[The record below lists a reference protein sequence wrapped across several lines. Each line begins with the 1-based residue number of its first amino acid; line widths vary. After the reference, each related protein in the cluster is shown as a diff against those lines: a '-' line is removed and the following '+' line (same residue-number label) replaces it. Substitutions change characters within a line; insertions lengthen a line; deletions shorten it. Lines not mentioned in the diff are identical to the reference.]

1 MHMGA
6 YPAALGKWVL
16 LGGII
21 GVAGGVIGSLFHIG
35 VNYATAIRG
44 AHPWIL
50 YLLPVGGLAI
60 VGLYKLCHLE
70 GKGTNAIIESVHFGE
85 SVPILLVPVIFVSTV
100 ITHLCGGS
108 AGREGA
114 ALQIGGGLG
123 YEAGKLLH
131 LGEKDLPLATLCGMS
146 GVFSALFGTPL
157 TATVFA
163 LEVISVGVLYYAGLV
178 PCITAAMAAF
188 GVSTLMGVEPTR
200 FGGSQVTA
208 LRQVDF
214 SVEEGEYVAIMGE
227 SGSGKTTLLNIL
239 AALDKPTAGR
249 VELDG
254 RDMSAVRESDA
265 AAFRRDN
272 LGFVF
277 QEFNLL
283 DTFTLRDNIYLPLV
297 LAGRPYRELKAR
309 LDPIA
314 RQLGILELLDKYPYE
329 VSGGQKQRAAVARAL
344 ITHPRLILADEPTG
358 ALDSRSTDELLDLF
372 AQINRQG
379 QTILMVTHS
388 VKAASHAGRV
398 LFIKDGQVFHQLYRG
413 QCTDEQ
419 LYQKIADTLT
429 MLQAGG
435 DRT

>member
-1 MHMGA
+1 M
-6 YPAALGKWVL
+6 
-16 LGGII
+16 
-21 GVAGGVIGSLFHIG
+21 
-35 VNYATAIRG
+35 
-44 AHPWIL
+44 
-50 YLLPVGGLAI
+50 
-60 VGLYKLCHLE
+60 
-70 GKGTNAIIESVHFGE
+70 
-85 SVPILLVPVIFVSTV
+85 
-100 ITHLCGGS
+100 
-108 AGREGA
+108 
-114 ALQIGGGLG
+114 
-123 YEAGKLLH
+123 
-131 LGEKDLPLATLCGMS
+131 TL
-146 GVFSALFGTPL
+146 
-157 TATVFA
+157 
-163 LEVISVGVLYYAGLV
+163 LEVNNLKKVYTS
-178 PCITAAMAAF
+178 
-188 GVSTLMGVEPTR
+188 R
-200 FGGSQVTA
+200 FGGAPVQA
-208 LRQVDF
+208 LSNVSF
-214 SVEEGEYVAIMGE
+214 SVEEGEYLAIMGE

-239 AALDKPTAGR
+239 AALDRPTAGS
-249 VELDG
+249 VILDG
-254 RDMSAVRESDA
+254 QDLGKVKEDRMAS
-265 AAFRRDN
+265 FRRDN

-372 AQINRQG
+372 GQINRQG

-435 DRT
+435 DRA